1 MKTSRIVVVLPV
13 LLAASLSACAG
24 LSDRRQFAGHVAESS
39 APILKGY
46 RACIQKDGALN
57 DDDKRMRLR
66 LADEFD
72 KYVQEGQK

>member
-1 MKTSRIVVVLPV
+1 MRMSRMIVVAPV
-13 LLAASLSACAG
+13 LLAYALSGCAA
-24 LSDRRQFAGHVAESS
+24 LSDRRQFAGHVSEGS

-46 RACIQKDGALN
+46 RACIQKDVTLN